1 MMCNFYKGRKFPE
14 MKILVTIFC
23 FEIVF
28 LFAGRDPLSCFINNS
43 GCTKIWCSHC

>member
-1 MMCNFYKGRKFPE
+1 MMCNFCKGEKFSE

-28 LFAGRDPLSCFINNS
+28 FVCRA
-43 GCTKIWCSHC
+43 